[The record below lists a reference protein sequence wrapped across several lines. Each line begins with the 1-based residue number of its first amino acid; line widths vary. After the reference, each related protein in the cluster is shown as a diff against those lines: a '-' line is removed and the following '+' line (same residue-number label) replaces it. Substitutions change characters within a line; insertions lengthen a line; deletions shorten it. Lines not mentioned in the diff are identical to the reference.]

1 MRSSSS
7 VLFLLLASPFLAVGA
22 VLVTDMP
29 NCELPGSDPDGD
41 GRGWENNMV
50 CRVVVEEDAGPS
62 SLKAHSVDTIPTAAP
77 VIPVDGEKDLSVT
90 DREIQG

>member
-22 VLVTDMP
+22 VLVTDLP

-41 GRGWENNMV
+41 GRGWENNMA
-50 CRVVVEEDAGPS
+50 CEVVVKEETGQA
-62 SLKAHSVDTIPTAAP
+62 SLKAHSLETVPTSTP
-77 VIPVDGEKDLSVT
+77 VMPVDGEQDLSVSE
-90 DREIQG
+90 REIQG